1 MLAVVLSTPGQSMNQ
16 SYPSDGNV
24 GTIENVS
31 AHFSNQTDSTGID
44 TYFGQITDSFSL
56 EATHSTS
63 VSLTYEIVYQYESF
77 PIVNSSY
84 NFYHVRASFEQDNK
98 YVRVTLGDI
107 NFALDGKSFV
117 QEIDIFNTQF
127 NVGDKHII
135 TGKLVGKSFSG
146 YTVEYSRERIP
157 YGYLI
162 G

>member
-24 GTIENVS
+24 GTNVS
-31 AHFSNQTDSTGID
+31 AHFSNQTDSMGID
-44 TYFGQITDSFSL
+44 TYLGQITDSFSL

-63 VSLTYEIVYQYESF
+63 VRLTYEITYQYESF

-84 NFYHVRASFEQDNK
+84 NFHHVNASFEQDNK
-98 YVRVTLGDI
+98 YVKVTLGDI

-117 QEIDIFNTQF
+117 QEIDIFNTRF